1 MAKRNAD
8 KELTDRNWDQE
19 EEGEEVGGASDLL
32 MEVSWSEISL
42 LDPPVLCQAGTFSV
56 ASQDVLKTRTM
67 KKAKRRSPAEVS
79 DHAPTCRSAGCSA
92 HSKPLPLFQTE
103 NSATFKGFKGFS
115 LTSSTPAAFSGFGK
129 GGAFTGLTNG
139 SAPSVGGG
147 ATTTSTQ
154 AAGEQL
160 VAMNTSQ
167 MCVSPVWNLP
177 ASSGLMFGSSASDL
191 NGAASRSS
199 ASCSSS
205 EYNKQLTALNCSVRD
220 WISKHVDD
228 NPLCDLNPIFRDY
241 ERHLASIE
249 RQYGAPADAADE
261 DKMADL
267 PPAAPSSSS
276 PAAPLFPF
284 SRGAPEVKPPPGVTF
299 NFGQKVEALPSPPP
313 PSSFSFTSSSH
324 TSLFGGAA
332 AQSSKSE
339 EAPPPTGMAAA
350 GWSHICWTDKQ
361 EVMSSGRKSQTVVV
375 LFPEDN
381 EDEEAEE
388 PPRPEVKEV
397 QEKDAFY
404 SRK

>member
-1 MAKRNAD
+1 MK
-8 KELTDRNWDQE
+8 
-19 EEGEEVGGASDLL
+19 
-32 MEVSWSEISL
+32 VSWSGISL
-42 LDPPVLCQAGTFSV
+42 LDPAVLCQAGTFSV

-67 KKAKRRSPAEVS
+67 KKAKRRTPAEVS
-79 DHAPTCRSAGCSA
+79 DHAPTCRSLGCSA

-115 LTSSTPAAFSGFGK
+115 LTTSTPAAFSGFGK

-147 ATTTSTQ
+147 ATTASTQ
-154 AAGEQL
+154 AAGEL
-160 VAMNTSQ
+160 PVAMNASQ
-167 MCVSPVWNLP
+167 TCVSPSPVWNLP
-177 ASSGLMFGSSASDL
+177 ASSGLTFASSASDL

-199 ASCSSS
+199 ASCSSGG
-205 EYNKQLTALNCSVRD
+205 EYDKQLTALNCSVRD

-249 RQYGAPADAADE
+249 RQYGAPADAASE
-261 DKMADL
+261 DKMAEL
-267 PPAAPSSSS
+267 PPAASPSSSS
-276 PAAPLFPF
+276 SSTAAPLFPF

-299 NFGQKVEALPSPPP
+299 NFGQKVEALPLASPPP
-313 PSSFSFTSSSH
+313 PSGFSFTSSSH

-332 AQSSKSE
+332 APSSKSE
-339 EAPPPTGMAAA
+339 EAPPPTGTAAA
-350 GWSHICWTDKQ
+350 GWLHVCWTYKQ
-361 EVMSSGRKSQTVVV
+361 EVTSSGRKSETVVV
-375 LFPEDN
+375 LFLEEN

>member
-1 MAKRNAD
+1 M
-8 KELTDRNWDQE
+8 EP
-19 EEGEEVGGASDLL
+19 ASLL
-32 MEVSWSEISL
+32 MEVSWSGISL

-92 HSKPLPLFQTE
+92 HSNSLPLFQTE

-147 ATTTSTQ
+147 ATSTQ

-160 VAMNTSQ
+160 VAMSTSQ
-167 MCVSPVWNLP
+167 GCVWVSPVWNLP
-177 ASSGLMFGSSASDL
+177 ASSGLMFASSASDL

-261 DKMADL
+261 DKIADL

-276 PAAPLFPF
+276 SSSTAAPLFPF

-299 NFGQKVEALPSPPP
+299 NFGQKVEASALASPPP
-313 PSSFSFTSSSH
+313 PSGFSFTSSSH

-339 EAPPPTGMAAA
+339 EAPPPTGTAAA

-361 EVMSSGRKSQTVVV
+361 EVLSSSRKSQTVVV
-375 LFPEDN
+375 LFLEEN
-381 EDEEAEE
+381 EDEEVEE